1 MKCSSRHETGLI
13 IFSRYFRLLS
23 RGKHHKMLLGW
34 MILIAV
40 GAVLSAVFIGG
51 LLFKLHKKIASRKKE
66 FLLTSHHTSG
76 AASPE
81 LPRLPSIET
90 VEGKKK
96 LGKSKYNQ
104 TYILQPPLRL
114 KSSGRC

>member
-1 MKCSSRHETGLI
+1 MKCSSHVAGVI

-23 RGKHHKMLLGW
+23 RGKHRKMFLGW
-34 MILIAV
+34 IILIAV
-40 GAVLSAVFIGG
+40 GAVFSAIFIGG
-51 LLFKLHKKIASRKKE
+51 LLFKLHKKISLRKKE
-66 FLLTSHHTSG
+66 FLLTSHPTSG

-96 LGKSKYNQ
+96 LGKSKYSQ
-104 TYILQPPLRL
+104 TYIQQLPLRL
-114 KSSGRC
+114 KSNGRC